1 MKHLPVSHASSR
13 ARTASAPAAMLLSAL
28 AAFLAGCAQT
38 GSGTTAREG
47 PADPRQAVIRGTTE
61 GITLFPA
68 RGSPS
73 AGGSAPS
80 SAAPAGGSTPSSA
93 APAGGAA
100 SSPAARGGLA
110 SLLKGLPPPTGV
122 PLTEQKKL
130 NDPDQGIPLP
140 TAGSRGS
147 PGR

>member
-1 MKHLPVSHASSR
+1 VAW
-13 ARTASAPAAMLLSAL
+13 LLAVA

-38 GSGTTAREG
+38 GGASPAREG

-61 GITLFPA
+61 GITLIPA
-68 RGSPS
+68 RGSAS
-73 AGGSAPS
+73 ASGPAAS
-80 SAAPAGGSTPSSA
+80 SAAPAD
-93 APAGGAA
+93 GAA

-110 SLLKGLPPPTGV
+110 GLLKGLPPPTGV